1 MLLSIVIPV
10 YNGAK
15 NISKCLDSIWTQN
28 INEYE
33 YEVICVDDCST
44 DNTTAVLEKI
54 KQEHD
59 NLRIIKNDKNRRAG
73 GSRNHGVLEAK
84 GEYVVF
90 IDSDDYFHHKALYYV
105 IDTLRKDS
113 MNLDIILCDFAR
125 EQFGSISNHPTH
137 IWRNKN
143 VMSGRDFMLCNGL
156 PFGPCQYIF
165 KRNIMINNDIFFE
178 ENVSAEDVDWTHKLA
193 LNATRMQYKPILL
206 SHYVLYNKG
215 SQTAD
220 EYNNIRLIAE
230 RMYAGLRL
238 KHLASYYKQDNDV
251 SNHINNIATTFF
263 HKALLFLMVKSGN
276 AKTKSQ
282 IIEKYIPKELYG
294 NKLIDFASK
303 HSYLFAHISN
313 ITSPFL
319 KIALILKRNIKG
331 R

>member
-1 MLLSIVIPV
+1 MFLSIIIPV

-15 NISKCLDSIWTQN
+15 NITNCLNSIWTQ
-28 INEYE
+28 ELCADD

-44 DNTTAVLEKI
+44 DNTVEVLNNISK
-54 KQEHD
+54 EHN
-59 NLRIIKNDKNRRAG
+59 NLRIIKNDINRRAG

-90 IDSDDYFHHKALYYV
+90 IDSDDYFHPCSLKEVLLY
-105 IDTLRKDS
+105 LRKS
-113 MNLDIILCDFAR
+113 PLDILVCDFAR
-125 EQFGSISNHPTH
+125 EKAGQPKMTLVHNFP
-137 IWRNKN
+137 NKKIMN
-143 VMSGRDFMLCNGL
+143 GRDFMLSNGL
-156 PFGPCQYIF
+156 PYAPWKYIF
-165 KRNIMINNDIFFE
+165 KRSLMINNDVFFE

-193 LNATRMQYKPILL
+193 LKATRMQYKPILL
-206 SHYVLYNKG
+206 SHYVLYNNG

-251 SNHINNIATTFF
+251 SNHINYIATTFF
-263 HKALLFLMVKSGN
+263 HKALLFLIVKSGN

-294 NKLIDFASK
+294 NKLVDFASK

-313 ITSPFL
+313 IISPFL

>member
-1 MLLSIVIPV
+1 MFLSIIIPV

-15 NISKCLDSIWTQN
+15 NITNCLNSIWTQ
-28 INEYE
+28 ELCADD

-44 DNTTAVLEKI
+44 DNTVEVLNNISK
-54 KQEHD
+54 EHN
-59 NLRIIKNDKNRRAG
+59 NLRIIKNDINRRAG

-84 GEYVVF
+84 GEYIVF
-90 IDSDDYFHHKALYYV
+90 IDSDDYFHPGSLKEVILYLKN
-105 IDTLRKDS
+105 IP
-113 MNLDIILCDFAR
+113 LDILVCDFAR
-125 EQFGSISNHPTH
+125 EEAGNPNITLIHNFPNKSI
-137 IWRNKN
+137 
-143 VMSGRDFMLCNGL
+143 MDGRDFMLSNSL
-156 PFGPCQYIF
+156 PYAPWKYIF
-165 KRNIMINNDIFFE
+165 KRSLMVDNNVFFE

-193 LNATRMQYKPILL
+193 LKAKRMQYKPLLLTHYILA
-206 SHYVLYNKG
+206 SQ
-215 SQTAD
+215 SQTAN
-220 EYNNIRLIAE
+220 EYNNIRLITE

-238 KHLASYYKQDNDV
+238 KNLASYYKQDNDV

-263 HKALLFLMVKSGN
+263 HKALIFLMVKFGK

-294 NKLIDFASK
+294 NKLVDFASK